1 MSADIL
7 DFIAYLNKKG
17 KKGTRALSLADMK
30 ELCRIDD
37 DSLSWISSLFAF
49 ARYTLFLKTLLHDN
63 ISRGKNPNTGF
74 LVGFS
79 DDHIESMGQAIIDA
93 LSQMGQSFCM
103 VDAAGKK
110 PAEIISELSG
120 VQYRNQMDAFQGMED
135 MLYESDKVF
144 IIKRFSLSKSPSK
157 SSTLRC
163 WIKILDDAHTR
174 GVVPK
179 ANLVLV
185 DNAGF
190 LQKAWSD
197 IGSYLN
203 IMAYSDN
210 QTDMF
215 S

>member
-7 DFIAYLNKKG
+7 DFIEYLKKKG
-17 KKGTRALSLADMK
+17 KKGTKSISLGDMK

-37 DSLSWISSLFAF
+37 DSLAWLSSLFAF

-63 ISRGKNPNTGF
+63 SRGKNPNTGF

-79 DDHIESMGQAIIDA
+79 EEHIERMAQATVDA
-93 LSQMGQSFCM
+93 LSQMGQSFSM
-103 VDAAGKK
+103 VDATGKK

-120 VQYRNQMDAFQGMED
+120 VQYRNQMDAFQAMED

-157 SSTLRC
+157 PSTLRC
-163 WIKILDDAHTR
+163 WIKTLDDAHLR

-190 LQKAWSD
+190 LQKAWGD
-197 IGSYLN
+197 IGYYLN